1 MFLADILMIMVICGI
16 FVFRLQIVD
25 TRSELVA
32 LTVLLGLGLK
42 SLFIFLFIMF
52 RVQPSLDL
60 QLILTAGALLTYIL
74 WLWRQKPFS
83 SIVFKF
89 KQERFVNTKTFGIV
103 GVLFTLGITYAFY
116 FPITGA
122 DGIWYH
128 VKGMV
133 YFNEAR
139 FD

>member
-60 QLILTAGALLTYIL
+60 QLILLQRHFLLTFSGFGNKNLFQVLPLSSNKSDLYIPRHL
-74 WLWRQKPFS
+74 EL
-83 SIVFKF
+83 
-89 KQERFVNTKTFGIV
+89 
-103 GVLFTLGITYAFY
+103 LGSFLL
-116 FPITGA
+116 
-122 DGIWYH
+122 
-128 VKGMV
+128 
-133 YFNEAR
+133 
-139 FD
+139 